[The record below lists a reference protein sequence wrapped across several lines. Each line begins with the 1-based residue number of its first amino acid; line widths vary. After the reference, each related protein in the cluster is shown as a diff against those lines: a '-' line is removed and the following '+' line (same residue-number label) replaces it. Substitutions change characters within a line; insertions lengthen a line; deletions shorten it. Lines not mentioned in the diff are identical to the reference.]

1 MTSCKRGHAVVLGA
15 GMAGLLAARVLSDF
29 YDSVSVID
37 RDSLP
42 TTPRQRK
49 GVPQG
54 RHLHS
59 CLSRGY
65 QVLEELLPGLCDE
78 LVAAGARPMV
88 DGDLSR
94 IFTQIGGYQLNP
106 PGKFADPAA
115 LVFYL
120 ASRPLLEF
128 HVRRR
133 VELLDNVE
141 FLDGRDILGLQGLS
155 GSVTGV
161 RIAER
166 DHGSESDVAADLVVD
181 ATGRASRTP
190 TMLAEFGYDR
200 PVEER
205 AEANWAYCSQL
216 LSVADEHVGAWMMLV
231 DPGAGK
237 PRGALLAYEHG
248 TWILTIGRP
257 VGGGDLP
264 RDLLGMLSAAEEV
277 MPAKIVAGLRHAQP
291 LGEPAVFRNTAGV
304 RRRYEHLDR
313 FPRGLLVTGD
323 AFCSPNPIYG
333 QGMTLAALDAV
344 ALRDCLRAGEADLAG
359 RFFRAAAGHVGPTWA
374 MNQASERDASGS
386 PRPRSLKGRVRAAVM
401 RSIFA
406 AAGRDIVLTE
416 RFLRVRNLVDP
427 PGRLRDP
434 AVLARV
440 LAVNLRLIRSAK
452 PQTSP
457 QS

>member
-1 MTSCKRGHAVVLGA
+1 MTSWMRGHAVVLGA

-29 YDSVSVID
+29 YGSVTVIE

-42 TTPRQRK
+42 GSPIQRK

-54 RHLHS
+54 HHLHS

-65 QVLEELLPGLCDE
+65 QVLEELLPGLCAE

-94 IFTQIGGYQLNP
+94 IFTEIGGYELNP

-133 VELLDNVE
+133 VAELDNVA
-141 FLDGRDILGLQGLS
+141 FLDGRDIVGLQVAEGA
-155 GSVTGV
+155 VTGV
-161 RIAER
+161 RIARR
-166 DHGSESDVAADLVVD
+166 DQGHEAEVAADLVVD

-190 TMLAEFGYDR
+190 AVLAELGYDR
-200 PVEER
+200 PAEER
-205 AEANWAYCSQL
+205 AEANWAYSSQL
-216 LSVADEHVGAWMMLV
+216 LRVADDLVGSWMMLV
-231 DPGAGK
+231 DPGVGK
-237 PRGALLAYEHG
+237 PRSALLAYEHG

-257 VGGGDLP
+257 VGGGELP
-264 RDLLGMLSAAEEV
+264 RNFTEMLSAAEEV
-277 MPAKIVAGLRHAQP
+277 MPAGIVAGLRHAEP
-291 LGEPAVFRNTAGV
+291 LGAPAVFRNTAGV
-304 RRRYEHLDR
+304 RRRYEHLSR

-344 ALRDCLRAGEADLAG
+344 ALRDCLQVGEADLAR
-359 RFFRAAAGHVGPTWA
+359 RFFRAAARHVGPTWA
-374 MNQASERDASGS
+374 MNQASERDSSGY
-386 PRPRSLKGRVRAAVM
+386 PRPRSLKGRLRAGVM
-401 RSIFA
+401 RAIFA

-416 RFLRVRNLVDP
+416 RFLRVRNLIDP

-440 LAVNLRLIRSAK
+440 LAVNLRLIRVR
-452 PQTSP
+452 
-457 QS
+457 